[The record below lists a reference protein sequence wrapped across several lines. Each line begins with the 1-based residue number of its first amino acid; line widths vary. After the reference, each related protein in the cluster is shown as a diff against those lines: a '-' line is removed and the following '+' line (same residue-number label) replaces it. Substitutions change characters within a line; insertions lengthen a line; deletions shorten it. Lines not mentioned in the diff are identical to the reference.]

1 MAFIQGVLIPYK
13 WIVKGRERESGCM
26 TSGQLRE
33 LQLCES
39 IVTVQGIHQQQEE
52 LNG

>member
-1 MAFIQGVLIPYK
+1 MASQ
-13 WIVKGRERESGCM
+13 KGRGGERERERARERESDCM
-26 TSGQLRE
+26 ISGQLRK

-39 IVTVQGIHQQQEE
+39 IVTVHGIHQQQEE